1 MSFFTCSSV
10 SVCAKN
16 RGHKAPRSDF
26 DTPRVSLRERMRELL
41 PFKLTGAQERVF
53 GEIEADMAG
62 GQPMQRLVQGD
73 VGSGKTMVAWL
84 ASLRAIEQGRQAL
97 WMAPTEI
104 LAEQH
109 YCSLQKFAEALGI
122 SSALLTASTPAKEKK
137 AILERIARGD
147 TSFIV
152 GTHALIQEEV
162 RAPLMASGRDR

>member
-16 RGHKAPRSDF
+16 RGHKAPRWISLH
-26 DTPRVSLRERMRELL
+26 RVFPCATRMRALL
-41 PFKLTGAQERVF
+41 PFKLTAAQGRVL
-53 GEIEADMAG
+53 GEIETDMAG

-109 YCSLQKFAEALGI
+109 YRNLQKFAGDSGNFLGAAHGVNAGKREKGRFSSESRGAI
-122 SSALLTASTPAKEKK
+122 LHSSSAPT
-137 AILERIARGD
+137 R
-147 TSFIV
+147 
-152 GTHALIQEEV
+152 
-162 RAPLMASGRDR
+162 